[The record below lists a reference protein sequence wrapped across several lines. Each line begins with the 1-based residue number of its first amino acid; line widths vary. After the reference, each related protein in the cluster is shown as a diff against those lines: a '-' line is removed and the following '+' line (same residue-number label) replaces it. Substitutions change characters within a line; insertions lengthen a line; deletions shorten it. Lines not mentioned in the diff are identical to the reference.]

1 MLIGGGGEM
10 GWGADRREGGGVD
23 SDLGGGGRAGC

>member
-1 MLIGGGGEM
+1 MLIGGGGR
-10 GWGADRREGGGVD
+10 WGGVLIGGRGGVD